1 MGVNKKKI
9 AADAKNHKIYKKLLE
24 YSILPLC

>member
-1 MGVNKKKI
+1 MGKKKI